1 MMSDEK
7 SSEVP
12 EKKSRRLWRRLL
24 YVAVLIGIVVLVLYF
39 TGNLPGV
46 GGKDSPTATDL
57 APPVGSGY
65 LATTPLSVI
74 FIQWNQT
81 ATETAGVA
89 QMAGIEGE
97 APDQTIAVETTAV
110 TGQINGSDVY
120 VDFQGVIQAFGR
132 TEGGGF
138 ILDFPQPDGSLASVT
153 FREASAQDY
162 NDALAAL
169 RTGVEGAI
177 PAASSTTSIP

>member
-1 MMSDEK
+1 MSEENGSQVSAEK
-7 SSEVP
+7 SG
-12 EKKSRRLWRRLL
+12 RLWRRLSYL
-24 YVAVLIGIVVLVLYF
+24 VVLIGIVVAILYF

-46 GGKDSPTATDL
+46 GGKDGSTDTTL

-81 ATETAGVA
+81 GTATAGVA
-89 QMAGIEGE
+89 QMASVEGR
-97 APDQTIAVETTAV
+97 PPTQTIAVKTTAT

-120 VDFQGVIQAFGR
+120 VDFEGVTQAFGR
-132 TEGGGF
+132 TEGEGF
-138 ILDFPQPDGSLASVT
+138 ILDFPQPDGSLSSVT

-169 RTGVEGAI
+169 RTGIESAN
-177 PAASSTTSIP
+177 PAAPSTTSIP